1 MSDNATAE
9 AELGNTGYELFVG
22 ALSILS
28 LVNIVLVSL
37 LRGQATQTVVHFV
50 DSIVSAV
57 FLVAYLVHLRRPPA
71 RSGYFSRQYG
81 WADLAAS
88 LPFPQVKVLRIFRL
102 IRVARLLR
110 RYGGRNIARSL
121 IRDRAGSALLT
132 LLFIAVLVLEFGSLA
147 MLYVE
152 RNAPEANITTASDAL
167 WYVIVTISTV
177 GYGDQYPVTTAGREL
192 GSFIILVGVA
202 IFGTLTGYLANLFL
216 SPREEPTPTDTPSTA
231 ADVRHRVEQL
241 KELLVQQQAA
251 VAELE
256 RTLRHQTTTPP
267 PEPNA

>member
-1 MSDNATAE
+1 MSDNATVE

-37 LRGQATQTVVHFV
+37 LRDRATQTVVYLV

-57 FLVAYLVHLRRPPA
+57 FLVDFLVRLRRAPA
-71 RSGYFSRQYG
+71 RSDYFFRQYG

-121 IRDRAGSALLT
+121 IHDRAGSALLT

-152 RNAPEANITTASDAL
+152 RSAPEANIKTASGAPVGPWGEVYTKFCAPFATMRAL
-167 WYVIVTISTV
+167 RARRTRWVWYPGSVWAAARMLPTV
-177 GYGDQYPVTTAGREL
+177 
-192 GSFIILVGVA
+192 
-202 IFGTLTGYLANLFL
+202 
-216 SPREEPTPTDTPSTA
+216 
-231 ADVRHRVEQL
+231 
-241 KELLVQQQAA
+241 
-251 VAELE
+251 
-256 RTLRHQTTTPP
+256 
-267 PEPNA
+267 

>member
-1 MSDNATAE
+1 MLVRNPRAPEQAACRTTQRSRPNSETP
-9 AELGNTGYELFVG
+9 GYELFVG

-37 LRGQATQTVVHFV
+37 LRDQATQTVVYFV

-57 FLVAYLVHLRRPPA
+57 FLVDFLFRLRRAPA
-71 RSGYFSRQYG
+71 RSDYLFRQYG

-121 IRDRAGSALLT
+121 IHDRAGSALLT

-152 RNAPEANITTASDAL
+152 RSAPEANIKTASGAPVGPWGEVHTKFCALRDDAGL
-167 WYVIVTISTV
+167 ARSA
-177 GYGDQYPVTTAGREL
+177 DEL
-192 GSFIILVGVA
+192 GLVPGVGLGCCADAPHGVA
-202 IFGTLTGYLANLFL
+202 GL
-216 SPREEPTPTDTPSTA
+216 
-231 ADVRHRVEQL
+231 
-241 KELLVQQQAA
+241 
-251 VAELE
+251 
-256 RTLRHQTTTPP
+256 
-267 PEPNA
+267 PNRLNW